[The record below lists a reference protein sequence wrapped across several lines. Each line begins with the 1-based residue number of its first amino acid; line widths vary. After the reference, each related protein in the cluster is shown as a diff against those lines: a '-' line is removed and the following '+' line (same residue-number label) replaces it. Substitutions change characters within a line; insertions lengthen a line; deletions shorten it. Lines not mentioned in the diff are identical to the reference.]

1 MINLIIPLFFAAA
14 MICIIYYLANEWIRE
29 RRLRQISE
37 WFEQKK
43 QNQIEDAVRKTIAE
57 RADYW
62 DNFNTG
68 KYVEYLE
75 NKENEL
81 HRESN

>member
-1 MINLIIPLFFAAA
+1 MINLIVPLIFAAA
-14 MICIIYYLANEWIRE
+14 IICITYYLANEWIRE
-29 RRLRQISE
+29 RRLRQIAE
-37 WFEQKK
+37 WFERKK
-43 QNQIEDAVRKTIAE
+43 QIDIEHTVRKTVAE

-75 NKENEL
+75 KKQED
-81 HRESN
+81 ESTN